1 MKQGR
6 VLTENHDIRALLEGA
21 KTIAVL
27 GLSAKPEKDSHQIG
41 KYLKEQGYRVIPV
54 SPGKKKILGEKA
66 YGSLDDIWEPVD
78 IVNAFRNPSQILPH
92 AREAVRLKPKAF
104 WMQLD
109 IEDPEAAT
117 LLIEARIDVVMNR
130 CIKVEHKKLCGKH
143 GQE

>member
-54 SPGKKKILGEKA
+54 SPG
-66 YGSLDDIWEPVD
+66 
-78 IVNAFRNPSQILPH
+78 
-92 AREAVRLKPKAF
+92 
-104 WMQLD
+104 
-109 IEDPEAAT
+109 
-117 LLIEARIDVVMNR
+117 
-130 CIKVEHKKLCGKH
+130 
-143 GQE
+143 